1 MKLDCSISFSLN
13 SFIEANYF
21 IFVFMRNRVFVFFML
36 LVTINAS
43 GQEKWTLQQCVEFAI
58 KNNISV
64 KQADVQAHISAITA
78 KQSKSTLYPSLTGS
92 LNSSYQHGL
101 TTNPTTNILEGS
113 SYISGNM
120 NLQASYNIFNWNA
133 RKNTIAANKLYQKAD
148 EIGIDKARNDI
159 SLTVANAF
167 LQVMLRREQARISEV
182 QMNQSK
188 AQLSNVQ
195 KQVNAGSQPEL
206 NAVQLEA
213 QLAKDSSAVLQAN
226 ALIEQAL
233 INLRAYLNYDFSLP
247 FDIAAPSVDDIP
259 IESLTDLQPEA
270 VFQQALNSQP
280 LQKMYKV
287 RIEAAQ
293 KDVKA
298 ARGYMY
304 PGLIAFGGMSTRAIN
319 ASQPVYGVLP
329 DQPNGSYVKVNG
341 TEYPVFAPSFGV
353 VNYAG
358 TPFFKQLNQ
367 NFGQDIGIGINFSI
381 FNNYTSR
388 TQWERAKA
396 NLIQLHLQED
406 QENLNLRTNIYNAYQ
421 DAFASYQ
428 KYEASLRTVAYS
440 QKALDISKKR
450 FDIGLLGSLDYII
463 TQNNLYLAQ
472 IDEVSNHY
480 DFVFKM
486 KVLEFYKGRGIKL

>member
-1 MKLDCSISFSLN
+1 
-13 SFIEANYF
+13 
-21 IFVFMRNRVFVFFML
+21 MRNFVLVFFIL
-36 LVTINAS
+36 ILTLKAL
-43 GQEKWTLQQCVEFAI
+43 GQEKWTLQQCVEYAV

-64 KQADVQAHISAITA
+64 KQSNVQSRLSAITA
-78 KQSKSTLYPSLTGS
+78 TQSKMTLFPNLTGNI
-92 LNSSYQHGL
+92 NSSYQHGL
-101 TTNPTTNILEGS
+101 TTNPTTNILESS

-133 RKNTIAANKLYQKAD
+133 RKNTIAANNLYQKAD
-148 EIGIDKARNDI
+148 EIGIDKAKNDI

-182 QMNQSK
+182 QMNQSR
-188 AQLSNVQ
+188 AQLLNVR

-226 ALIEQAL
+226 SLIEQAL
-233 INLRAYLNYDFSLP
+233 INLKAYLNYDFALP
-247 FDIAAPSVDDIP
+247 FDIATPSVDDIP
-259 IESLTDLQPEA
+259 IENLTELQPEA
-270 VFQQALNSQP
+270 VYQLALNAQP
-280 LQKMYKV
+280 LQKMYKT

-293 KDVKA
+293 KEVKA

-304 PGLIAFGGMSTRAIN
+304 PGVAAFGGMSTRAIN
-319 ASQPVYGVLP
+319 ASRPVYGVLP
-329 DQPNGSYVKVNG
+329 AQPNGSFVKVNG
-341 TEYPVFAPSFGV
+341 TEYPVFAPSFGI
-353 VNYAG
+353 VNYSG
-358 TPFFKQLNQ
+358 TPLFKQLNQ

-381 FNNYTSR
+381 FNSYTSR

-396 NLIQLHLQED
+396 NVVQLRLQED

-428 KYEASLRTVAYS
+428 KYQASQRTVAYS

-486 KVLEFYKGRGIKL
+486 KVLEFYKGQGIKL